1 MHTVWSAAVGAIFE
15 GQASLARTASAAAA
29 DLIRQA
35 VIDGRVSPGQRLK
48 EEDLA
53 QQLGISRTP
62 IREALLVLQ
71 TEGLLEA
78 TPNRGATVRAY
89 DATEL
94 EEMYD
99 LRAVL
104 ESHAARRAATRVTAA
119 QLEELRASCDRFAQ
133 LLADDDL
140 PALVAENNLF
150 HDTILQAAGSER
162 LAGMV
167 RQVVA
172 LPLVYKSYVW
182 YSPAQASASL
192 HTHRQLVTAL
202 EQGDGARAELVM
214 REHVFEARDVLLRHV
229 KAEAALSPPERA
241 DET

>member
-1 MHTVWSAAVGAIFE
+1 MVGAIFE
-15 GQASLARTASAAAA
+15 GQAPLARTASAAAA

-35 VIDGRVSPGQRLK
+35 VVDGRVAPGQRLK
-48 EEDLA
+48 EEELA

-89 DATEL
+89 DAAEL

-104 ESHAARRAATRVTAA
+104 EGHAARRAATRVTTE
-119 QLEELRASCDRFAQ
+119 QLDELRASCDRFSR
-133 LLADDDL
+133 LLGGDDL
-140 PALVAENNLF
+140 PALVTENNLF
-150 HDTILQAAGSER
+150 HQVILGAARSER

-167 RQVVA
+167 RQVIA

-192 HTHRQLVTAL
+192 HTHLQLVTAL
-202 EQGDGARAELVM
+202 EQGDGERAELVM
-214 REHVFEARDVLLRHV
+214 REHVFEARDVLVGHV
-229 KAEAALSPPERA
+229 NAQARLEAEAGE
-241 DET
+241 

>member
-1 MHTVWSAAVGAIFE
+1 VGAIFD
-15 GQASLARTASAAAA
+15 GQPSLARTASAAAA

-35 VIDGRVSPGQRLK
+35 VIDGRIAPGQRLK
-48 EEDLA
+48 EAELA

-89 DATEL
+89 DAAEL
-94 EEMYD
+94 EEMYE

-104 ESHAARRAATRVTAA
+104 EGHAARRAAARVNAA
-119 QLEELRASCDRFAQ
+119 QLDELRASCDRFA
-133 LLADDDL
+133 LLLESDDL
-140 PALVAENNLF
+140 TALVAENNLF
-150 HDTILQAAGSER
+150 HDVILDAAGSER
-162 LAGMV
+162 LRGMV

-172 LPLVYKSYVW
+172 LALVYRSYVG

-192 HTHRQLVTAL
+192 HTHLQLVTAL
-202 EQGDGARAELVM
+202 EQGDGERAELVM
-214 REHVFEARDVLLRHV
+214 REHVFEARDVLVRQVHT
-229 KAEAALSPPERA
+229 
-241 DET
+241 ETQAGDAGETTP

>member
-1 MHTVWSAAVGAIFE
+1 MRAIFE

-35 VIDGRVSPGQRLK
+35 VIDGRVAPGQRLK
-48 EEDLA
+48 EEELA
-53 QQLGISRTP
+53 QQFGLSRTP

-78 TPNRGATVRAY
+78 APNRGATVRSY
-89 DATEL
+89 DAAEL

-99 LRAVL
+99 LRALL
-104 ESHAARRAATRVTAA
+104 EGHAARRAASRVTAE
-119 QLEELRASCDRFAQ
+119 QLAELRASCDRFSG
-133 LLADDDL
+133 LLGGDDL
-140 PALVAENNLF
+140 QALVTENNLF
-150 HDTILQAAGSER
+150 HGVILDAAGSER

-167 RQVVA
+167 RKVVA

-192 HTHRQLVTAL
+192 HSHLQLVTAL

-214 REHVFEARDVLLRHV
+214 REHVFEARDVLVAHV
-229 KAEAALSPPERA
+229 NALARLDQEAGE
-241 DET
+241 

>member
-1 MHTVWSAAVGAIFE
+1 MGAIFE

-35 VIDGRVSPGQRLK
+35 IVDGRVLPGQRLK
-48 EEDLA
+48 EEELA

-89 DATEL
+89 DPADL

-104 ESHAARRAATRVTAA
+104 ESHAARRAATRVNAE
-119 QLEELRASCDRFAQ
+119 QLEGLRASCDRFAT
-133 LLADDDL
+133 LVGGDDL
-140 PALVAENNLF
+140 PALVAENGFF
-150 HDTILQAAGSER
+150 HDTILAAADSER
-162 LAGMV
+162 LSGMV

-182 YSPAQASASL
+182 YSPAQASASHHYHL
-192 HTHRQLVTAL
+192 QLVKAL
-202 EQGDGARAELVM
+202 ERGDGERAEIVM
-214 REHVFEARDVLLRHV
+214 REHVFEARDVLVQHMNAGLPELRPG
-229 KAEAALSPPERA
+229 SERA
-241 DET
+241 AKA

>member
-1 MHTVWSAAVGAIFE
+1 MGAIFE
-15 GQASLARTASAAAA
+15 GQLSLARTASAAAA

-35 VIDGRVSPGQRLK
+35 VVDGRVSPGQRLK
-48 EEDLA
+48 EEELA

-78 TPNRGATVRAY
+78 TPNRGATVRSY
-89 DATEL
+89 DAAEL
-94 EEMYD
+94 EEMYE

-104 ESHAARRAATRVTAA
+104 EGHAARRAAARVTPE
-119 QLEELRASCDRFAQ
+119 QLDELRASCDRFA
-133 LLADDDL
+133 LLLEGDDL

-150 HDTILQAAGSER
+150 HQVILDAAGSER
-162 LAGMV
+162 LGGMV

-172 LPLVYKSYVW
+172 LPLVYKSYLW

-192 HTHRQLVTAL
+192 HIHLQLVTAL
-202 EQGDGARAELVM
+202 ERGDGERAELVM
-214 REHVFEARDVLLRHV
+214 REHVFEARDVLVRQV
-229 KAEAALSPPERA
+229 EAERA
-241 DET
+241 RSSDEADGG